1 MGKINITV
9 IGTPIYADKIKE
21 IVQQSGSEFRLWDCL
36 SMSRKEK
43 ILFAL
48 VGCRS
53 FRHWIILRSSRFVI
67 RKCASNKTSSDYRI
81 GGWLLSTK
89 RQKPLQPCLP
99 VR

>member
-21 IVQQSGSEFRLWDCL
+21 IVQQSDQISFMGLL

-48 VGCRS
+48 VMS
-53 FRHWIILRSSRFVI
+53 FF
-67 RKCASNKTSSDYRI
+67 
-81 GGWLLSTK
+81 
-89 RQKPLQPCLP
+89 
-99 VR
+99 